1 MKGRSDGTVSRAKT
15 AKDAKVKFDK
25 KKWHG
30 RGLCELSVLG
40 ARKFLEVI
48 LSNILNGRIYLMT
61 LSARTSTFGG
71 IVRPICFAAVRLIM
85 NSNFIGCSTGRSAG
99 FLPFRILS
107 T

>member
-48 LSNILNGRIYLMT
+48 LSNILNGRI
-61 LSARTSTFGG
+61 
-71 IVRPICFAAVRLIM
+71 
-85 NSNFIGCSTGRSAG
+85 
-99 FLPFRILS
+99 
-107 T
+107 